1 MSTLKFWLLTAV
13 VLLALF
19 EVAVGGIS
27 DMIGSRLFGISPT
40 HGWVDGAILIGLAL
54 VISIS
59 MK

>member
-1 MSTLKFWLLTAV
+1 MSPLKFWLLAII
-13 VLLALF
+13 VLIALA
-19 EVAVGGIS
+19 EVGIGGLS
-27 DMIGSRLFGISPT
+27 DMIGTRIFGISST

>member
-1 MSTLKFWLLTAV
+1 MSKLKFWLLTIILLI
-13 VLLALF
+13 VLS
-19 EVAVGGIS
+19 EVAVGGLS
-27 DMIGSRLFGISPT
+27 DMIGTRIFGISST

>member
-1 MSTLKFWLLTAV
+1 MSKLKFWLLTII
-13 VLLALF
+13 LFIALS
-19 EVAVGGIS
+19 EVAVGGLS
-27 DMIGSRLFGISPT
+27 DMIGTRIFGISST

>member
-1 MSTLKFWLLTAV
+1 MSRIKFWLLTII
-13 VLLALF
+13 LFIALS
-19 EVAVGGIS
+19 EVAVGGLS
-27 DMIGSRLFGISPT
+27 DMIGTRIFGISST

>member
-1 MSTLKFWLLTAV
+1 MSKLKFWLLTII
-13 VLLALF
+13 LLIALS
-19 EVAVGGIS
+19 EVAVGGLS
-27 DMIGSRLFGISPT
+27 DMIGTRIFGISST